1 VASAHHRTCFLVS
14 DHTGISAEVLARA
27 LLAQFGGLDLRKITL
42 PFIYSAERV
51 EEVLAAIDRARQ
63 EDGARPLVF
72 STLINPQLREQLQ
85 GADALVLDFFEPFIG
100 RIEAE
105 LSQRSSQRV
114 GGAHSFVA
122 GPVYQRRI
130 DAVHFALSTDDGLRC
145 EHYDVAE
152 VIVVGVSRSGKTP
165 TCLYLALNYGIHAA
179 NYPMTEEELGQAR
192 LPEPLRPY
200 VSRLCGLT
208 IDPYRLHQ
216 IRQERRPD
224 SRYAAIDSCRREVKL
239 AEGLFQRYRIPSVD
253 TSAASV
259 EEIATTV
266 MERTGLGR
274 HTV

>member
-1 VASAHHRTCFLVS
+1 MPDQRRTCFLVS

-27 LLAQFGGLDLRKITL
+27 LLAQFGGLELRKVTL
-42 PFIYSAERV
+42 PFVYSAERV
-51 EEVLAAIDRARQ
+51 QEVMAAIGRAGQ
-63 EDGARPLVF
+63 EDGVRPLVF
-72 STLINPQLREQLQ
+72 STLINPELRRQLK
-85 GADALVLDFFEPFIG
+85 GADALVLDFFEPFIE
-100 RIEAE
+100 RIEDE

-130 DAVHFALSTDDGLRC
+130 DAVHFALSTDDGLSC

-152 VIVVGVSRSGKTP
+152 AIVVGVSRCGKTP
-165 TCLYLALNYGIHAA
+165 TCLYLALQYGIHAA
-179 NYPMTEEELGQAR
+179 NYPLTEEDLSQAR

-200 VSRLCGLT
+200 VSRVCGLT

-224 SRYAAIDSCRREVKL
+224 SHYAAIDTCRREVKL
-239 AEGLFQRYRIPSVD
+239 AEALFQRYRIPSVD

-266 MERTGLGR
+266 MERAGLKR
-274 HTV
+274 QSV